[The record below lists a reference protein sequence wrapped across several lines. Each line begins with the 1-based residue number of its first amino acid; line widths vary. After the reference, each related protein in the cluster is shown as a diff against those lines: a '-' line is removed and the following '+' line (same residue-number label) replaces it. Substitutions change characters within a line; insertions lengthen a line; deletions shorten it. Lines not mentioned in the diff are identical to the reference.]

1 MTFLHLRSIVF
12 NQMIPSIAHYYK
24 RQEAID
30 LLESSGLNNI
40 KIHNVNDMSWPD
52 RGEKSA

>member
-30 LLESSGLNNI
+30 LLESSGLINI
-40 KIHNVNDMSWPD
+40 KIHNVNDMSWSVM
-52 RGEKSA
+52 GEKK

>member
-1 MTFLHLRSIVF
+1 MTFSHLRSIVF
-12 NQMIPSIAHYYK
+12 DQMIPSIAHYYK

-30 LLESSGLNNI
+30 LLESSGLINI
-40 KIHNVNDMSWPD
+40 KIHNVNDMSWPV